1 VLVWLVLV
9 LPSILIRHFL
19 RSPNFGPPN
28 NQQGLVF
35 LVPAVGGFQLSDLM
49 IARIRLLIVQLLLL
63 IAFVASQ
70 TKSDAAAAD
79 SSQICDPQDN
89 SKTCA
94 NPTSLPNNMIYSVI
108 LPTYNERENL
118 PIITQ
123 FLHDSFTSAE
133 LKYEIVV
140 VDDSSPDNTLEVAQT
155 LQKLFGKEHIQ
166 IVSRPGKLGLGSAY
180 SVGLK
185 ASSGDRIILMDA
197 DLSHHPK
204 FIPEM
209 IAAMDKQKVDI
220 VSGTRYR
227 PGGGVAGWDTFRK
240 LTSCGANFLAS
251 FLLSTG
257 GASDLTGSFRL
268 YERSAIELILP
279 QVHSKGYAFQM
290 EILVRAHKAKLKIG
304 EVPITFVDRIYGES
318 KLGANEIIMYLKG
331 LLKLFLTT

>member
-1 VLVWLVLV
+1 
-9 LPSILIRHFL
+9 LIKA
-19 RSPNFGPPN
+19 FGLAAQN
-28 NQQGLVF
+28 
-35 LVPAVGGFQLSDLM
+35 LSM
-49 IARIRLLIVQLLLL
+49 SGRIRRFGIRILLLIV
-63 IAFVASQ
+63 IAASYSRGDTAQ
-70 TKSDAAAAD
+70 
-79 SSQICDPQDN
+79 DPEPNDN
-89 SKTCA
+89 SQTCA
-94 NPTSLPNNMIYSVI
+94 NPSDNMLYSVI

-118 PIITQ
+118 PLITQ
-123 FLHDSFTSAE
+123 FLHDTFSSAK

-155 LQKLFGKEHIQ
+155 LQNLFGKDHIQ

-180 SVGLK
+180 SAGLK

-204 FIPEM
+204 FIPQM
-209 IAAMDKQKVDI
+209 ISVMEKQKVEI

-227 PGGGVAGWDTFRK
+227 SGGGVAGWDTFRK

-290 EILVRAHKAKLKIG
+290 EILVRAHKAGMKIG

-331 LLKLFLTT
+331 LIKLFLTT

>member
-1 VLVWLVLV
+1 MAAAK
-9 LPSILIRHFL
+9 S
-19 RSPNFGPPN
+19 
-28 NQQGLVF
+28 
-35 LVPAVGGFQLSDLM
+35 LSKT
-49 IARIRLLIVQLLLL
+49 IARLFAIRLLLL
-63 IAFVASQ
+63 IAFICSV
-70 TKSDAAAAD
+70 DATEAVQHCHPAD
-79 SSQICDPQDN
+79 DDYQ
-89 SKTCA
+89 TCA
-94 NPTSLPNNMIYSVI
+94 NQAMLYSVI
-108 LPTYNERENL
+108 LPTYKERENL
-118 PIITQ
+118 PLITQ
-123 FLHDSFTSAE
+123 FLHDTFTEAK
-133 LKYEIVV
+133 LPYEIVV

-155 LQKLFGKEHIQ
+155 LQNLFGKKHVQ

-180 SVGLK
+180 SAGLK

-209 IAAMDKQKVDI
+209 ISVMDEQKVQI
-220 VSGTRYR
+220 VSGTRYK

-279 QVHSKGYAFQM
+279 QVQSKGYAFQM
-290 EILVRAHKAKLKIG
+290 EILVRAHKAGLKIAD
-304 EVPITFVDRIYGES
+304 VPITFVDRIYGES